1 MNLTLLK
8 LSSEVMI
15 RESRESIHEEVL
27 NMDVVRF
34 LKALHVRFNPGRLSI
49 LEGRD
54 DILLDFDPT
63 TEDIRT
69 SEWTVDPV
77 PQSIA
82 DRRVEI
88 TGPTD
93 RKMMINALNSGARVF
108 MADCEDS
115 MSPTWENV
123 IQGQI
128 NLKDAVDGNL
138 TFINAAGKLYEV
150 NDNPA
155 VLFVRPRGL
164 HLEEKHIEVEGVPM
178 SASLVDFGIYVF
190 NNAQKLAE
198 RGLGPFF
205 YLPKL
210 EHRREALWWNRVFK
224 FAQDY
229 LGIPRGTFK
238 ATVLVETISA
248 TFQLD
253 EILFYLR
260 EHSAGFNCGRWDY
273 IFSYIKKTM
282 LEEDR
287 YALPDRASVGM
298 SCEFLNQYAKRVIQ
312 VAHNRRAHAIGG
324 MAAFIP
330 IKGDE
335 EKNAAA
341 FEKVRQDKVREAS
354 LGHDGTWVAHPGLVA
369 TAYEV
374 FDHYLTGV
382 NQINKKITETITVP
396 SLLVRP
402 QGDVTLA
409 GVVENLS
416 VGIQYT
422 SAWLSGFGAAAIN
435 NLMED
440 AATAEISRTQLWQWI
455 KVGAISKEGKLIDRD
470 LIMSM
475 AHDVKSNLQSS
486 MNPLWMGQ
494 LDQGFEIFMS
504 TVLSEEYAEFLT
516 LEAYNQL

>member
-8 LSSEVMI
+8 LSTDVMI
-15 RESRESIHEEVL
+15 RECRENIHEEVL
-27 NMDVVRF
+27 DMNVVRF

-49 LEGRD
+49 LQDRND
-54 DILLDFDPT
+54 VLLDYDPA
-63 TEDIRT
+63 TEDIRN
-69 SEWTVDPV
+69 SEWTVDQV
-77 PQSIA
+77 PKSIL

-88 TGPTD
+88 TGPTE

-128 NLKDAVDGNL
+128 NLRDAVNGNL
-138 TFINAAGKLYEV
+138 TFLNDAGKLYEV
-150 NDNPA
+150 CENPA

-164 HLEEKHIEVEGVPM
+164 HLEEKHIEVDGTPM

-190 NNAQKLAE
+190 HNAKKLAE
-198 RGLGPFF
+198 SGLGPFF

-210 EHRREALWWNRVFK
+210 EHSREALWWNRVFK
-224 FAQDY
+224 FSQEF

-282 LEEDR
+282 LEEKS
-287 YALPDRASVGM
+287 YALPDRSSVGM
-298 SCEFLNQYAKRVIQ
+298 TSTFLNQYAKRVIQ
-312 VAHNRRAHAIGG
+312 VAHHRNAHAIGG

-330 IKGDE
+330 IKDDSK
-335 EKNAAA
+335 KNASA
-341 FEKVRQDKVREAS
+341 FDKVRQDKIREAN
-354 LGHDGTWVAHPGLVA
+354 LGHDGTWVAHPGLVS
-369 TAYEV
+369 TAYDV
-374 FDHYLTGV
+374 FNGKLKGA
-382 NQINKKITETITVP
+382 NQIHKKIEETISVA
-396 SLLVRP
+396 SLLKRP
-402 QGDVTLA
+402 VGEVTME
-409 GVVENLS
+409 GVEQNLS

-422 SAWLSGFGAAAIN
+422 AAWLSGFGAAAIN

-455 KVGAISKEGKLIDRD
+455 KVKALTKEGIAVDRD
-470 LIMSM
+470 LIQ
-475 AHDVKSNLQSS
+475 DVALNVKTNLEQTIKSQWRN
-486 MNPLWMGQ
+486 Q
-494 LDQGFEIFMS
+494 LDLGYEIFME
-504 TVLSEEYAEFLT
+504 TVLKEEYAEFLT